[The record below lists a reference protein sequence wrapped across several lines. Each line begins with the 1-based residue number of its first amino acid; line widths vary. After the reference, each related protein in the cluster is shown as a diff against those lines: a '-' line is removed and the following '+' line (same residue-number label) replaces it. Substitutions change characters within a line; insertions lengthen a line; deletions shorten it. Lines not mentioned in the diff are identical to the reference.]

1 MLTTYTIQNWLTIWC
16 FLVQILSC
24 FWRWKWVAS
33 NTIALQAKV
42 QHGANAASEVNHTNT
57 DIQCNF
63 SFLSGKHCQIAY
75 ILTIQMHIP
84 KRKTKYNI
92 FRTSFVPCMDTTLG
106 LYIEQI
112 YIYIFIKQRML
123 LFWKDIYSSWNH
135 KVAFLTCTENDCGD
149 SSCNG
154 ENVLWHMAEWLTAF
168 TCGENCDWWKTTMT
182 WGLQRSAV
190 LHFICKR

>member
-33 NTIALQAKV
+33 NIIALQAKV
-42 QHGANAASEVNHTNT
+42 QHGANAASEVYHTNT

-63 SFLSGKHCQIAY
+63 SFLSGNNCQIAY
-75 ILTIQMHIP
+75 ILIIQMHIP
-84 KRKTKYNI
+84 KSKTKYNI
-92 FRTSFVPCMDTTLG
+92 FRTSFVPCMDTRLG

-112 YIYIFIKQRML
+112 YIYIFIKQCML

-135 KVAFLTCTENDCGD
+135 KAAFLTCTENDCAD

-154 ENVLWHMAEWLTAF
+154 ENVLWHKAEWLTTL
-168 TCGENCDWWKTTMT
+168 TCGETCDW
-182 WGLQRSAV
+182 
-190 LHFICKR
+190 